1 MENYELKNKIDA
13 LCADKEF
20 CENMA
25 MCSTVDE
32 LVELFAAEG
41 IEIDAAEM
49 EDALAASQAAQGTG
63 ELNEGDLDNVA
74 GGFVSGTAFL
84 IGSILYSAGCIAWAA
99 YCARRR

>member
-1 MENYELKNKIDA
+1 M
-13 LCADKEF
+13 DKGF

-32 LVELFAAEG
+32 LVELFASGG
-41 IEIDAAEM
+41 IEIDPAEM
-49 EDALAASQAAQGTG
+49 EDALAASQVAQGNG
-63 ELNEGDLDNVA
+63 ELNEDDLDNVA
-74 GGFVSGTAFL
+74 GGYVSGTAFL